1 MIGEGEYNINDLKE
15 IMVTE
20 SYLGL
25 DQDTRKCQNYEP
37 FYNCTT
43 RQYISTILDQCG
55 CLPHNMV
62 NATKI
67 SKVYTSK
74 IFTYPQIKPNQ
85 EPLCNNSGIECA
97 RKLEVTTSSCFK
109 PCSGFIINGFSKSD
123 MTKSLENVF
132 PVFESYDAY
141 KKITS
146 FPTSDNGKN
155 WFTCKVAKI
164 MIDFSVL

>member
-97 RKLEVTTSSCFK
+97 RKLEVTTYIQLFQTMFWFYHQWFFQVRHDQKFRECFSSFWVLWCLQENYF
-109 PCSGFIINGFSKSD
+109 FS
-123 MTKSLENVF
+123 
-132 PVFESYDAY
+132 
-141 KKITS
+141 
-146 FPTSDNGKN
+146 
-155 WFTCKVAKI
+155 
-164 MIDFSVL
+164 DFW

>member
-74 IFTYPQIKPNQ
+74 NFYLSTDK
-85 EPLCNNSGIECA
+85 
-97 RKLEVTTSSCFK
+97 
-109 PCSGFIINGFSKSD
+109 
-123 MTKSLENVF
+123 TKSEASLQ
-132 PVFESYDAY
+132 
-141 KKITS
+141 
-146 FPTSDNGKN
+146 
-155 WFTCKVAKI
+155 
-164 MIDFSVL
+164 